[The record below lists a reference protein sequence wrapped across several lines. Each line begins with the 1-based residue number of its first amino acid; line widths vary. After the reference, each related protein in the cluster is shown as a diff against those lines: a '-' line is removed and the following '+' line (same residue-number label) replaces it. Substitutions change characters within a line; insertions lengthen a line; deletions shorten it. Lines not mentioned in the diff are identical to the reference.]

1 MTLHL
6 ARLTFY
12 VACVALALSL
22 VPYVNRWVHGDAD
35 LLLWEEYRAFMQ
47 SCMGDGTSYAEC
59 RVIWRMTQREG
70 LMP

>member
-1 MTLHL
+1 MNRL
-6 ARLTFY
+6 AFWT
-12 VACVALALSL
+12 ACAALALAA

-59 RVIWRMTQREG
+59 RVIWRMTMREG
-70 LMP
+70 LLP